1 MNEALNLSPVNL
13 SMISNYK
20 INDSWAFGASL
31 FFSGIRKDNYQGLTD
46 ISVVE
51 IDSFIDLNLKIEY
64 QYNTNWSFFANGLN
78 LVAGSYEKWHNYPVQ
93 GLQILAG
100 AKYHF
105 GF

>member
-1 MNEALNLSPVNL
+1 MNYDFECIQIIP
-13 SMISNYK
+13 
-20 INDSWAFGASL
+20 
-31 FFSGIRKDNYQGLTD
+31 D
-46 ISVVE
+46 ISKESSGPSYSVVKLAE
-51 IDSFIDLNLKIEY
+51 NLIDLNLKIEY